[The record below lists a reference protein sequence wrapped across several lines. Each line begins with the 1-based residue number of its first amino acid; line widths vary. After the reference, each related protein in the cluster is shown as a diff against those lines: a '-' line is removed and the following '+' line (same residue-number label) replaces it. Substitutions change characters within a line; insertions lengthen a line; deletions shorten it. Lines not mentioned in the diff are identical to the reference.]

1 MGNQGAIKR
10 SEMIQYLQK
19 VNSDYDS
26 FSKSFCDCCLMEFKG
41 LFLTGLIL
49 LVIFLIAVTISKL
62 RKK

>member
-26 FSKSFCDCCLMEFKG
+26 FSKSFCDCCLMQFKG
-41 LFLTGLIL
+41 LFLVGLIL
-49 LVIFLIAVTISKL
+49 LLIFLLAIIIARI
-62 RKK
+62 RKQ